1 MKAVCDRLKG
11 AELLNIENFNLNNLN
26 FVRYT
31 LRQENGSIEY
41 STSFTVGKKGGRN
54 TFSFQSNWL
63 NQIMPVEQFTAS
75 APLPKSY
82 NINGSRNGAQLNLRI
97 ENKTSATHGYFEV
110 EEKASETSTIR
121 TKRTIPFSMNANGK
135 SSIRYPMNDVFESTV
150 SMFINGKLQD
160 VVYMTDGVWNIGYD
174 PAKTILKSFQV
185 KNDSTRQLGED
196 YPVFRNVAVEATTA
210 EFFSVYKV
218 LRGAGVPQHLT
229 AYKTLAFSAK
239 GGTNLRIV
247 LVKNSITNYQNQY
260 SYSMPLAS
268 ELSSYNISLDDFK
281 SAGTTDKIDAN
292 DITTVVF
299 SFETTSGKTVTINT
313 LLSEV
318 AFSKKTAG
326 YLNSQEAAQ
335 IYVFLTL

>member
-1 MKAVCDRLKG
+1 
-11 AELLNIENFNLNNLN
+11 
-26 FVRYT
+26 
-31 LRQENGSIEY
+31 
-41 STSFTVGKKGGRN
+41 
-54 TFSFQSNWL
+54 
-63 NQIMPVEQFTAS
+63 
-75 APLPKSY
+75 
-82 NINGSRNGAQLNLRI
+82 
-97 ENKTSATHGYFEV
+97 
-110 EEKASETSTIR
+110 
-121 TKRTIPFSMNANGK
+121 
-135 SSIRYPMNDVFESTV
+135 
-150 SMFINGKLQD
+150 MFINGKLQD

-174 PAKTILKSFQV
+174 PTKTILKSFQV
-185 KNDSTRQLGED
+185 KNDSTRQLSED

-210 EFFSVYKV
+210 EFVSVYKV
-218 LRGAGVPQHLT
+218 LRGAGVPQNLT

-281 SAGTTDKIDAN
+281 SASTTDKIDAN
-292 DITTVVF
+292 DVTTVVF

-335 IYVFLTL
+335 IYVFPNPINGSSFTAGFNSTVNTNITVQLTEAASGKVIFTKITNAIKGDNIIPVKLSTPATPSVYLLSITGKGINLKTGKVIVQ